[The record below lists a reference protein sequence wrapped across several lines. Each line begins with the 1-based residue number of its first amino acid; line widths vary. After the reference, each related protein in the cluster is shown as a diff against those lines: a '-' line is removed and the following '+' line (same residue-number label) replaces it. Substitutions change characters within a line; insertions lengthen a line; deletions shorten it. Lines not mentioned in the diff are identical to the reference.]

1 MFQGG
6 LVKGRQTGGCSS
18 FSAVPSVRS
27 GRADIFAN
35 TPSDPNPP
43 PITRGREP
51 DEAVSDV
58 AGTEVGAVGAESRAE
73 SLVDLMVGVE
83 SCRTNLAL
91 SSVSSSLASSSS
103 NASARSLLTRPFRV
117 GDEAREWKDGGGEL
131 GTWARRCGTSSWSSS
146 SWAFTCG
153 KQSSVSLS
161 VQKSSR
167 CAPTYPLVTPRHGCC
182 CFLLKS
188 RSVVDPEKGY
198 NVVIGWSRAPVEK
211 RSTVGN
217 KEIQEATKGKI
228 KRRGLVESRRR

>member
-1 MFQGG
+1 MFLGG

-18 FSAVPSVRS
+18 FSGAPSVRS

-58 AGTEVGAVGAESRAE
+58 AGTELGAVGAESRAE

-83 SCRTNLAL
+83 SWRTNLAL

-103 NASARSLLTRPFRV
+103 KASARSLLTRPFRV
-117 GDEAREWKDGGGEL
+117 GEEAREWKDGGGEL
-131 GTWARRCGTSSWSSS
+131 GTRARGCGTSSCSSS
-146 SWAFTCG
+146 SWAFTCNQMSASASKVTAMRAHIPSRNAQTWLLLG
-153 KQSSVSLS
+153 SAQVTQRRGPGER
-161 VQKSSR
+161 VQCR
-167 CAPTYPLVTPRHGCC
+167 NRLVTSARG
-182 CFLLKS
+182 
-188 RSVVDPEKGY
+188 
-198 NVVIGWSRAPVEK
+198 K
-211 RSTVGN
+211 RSAVGT
-217 KEIQEATKGKI
+217 KEMQEATKKKI